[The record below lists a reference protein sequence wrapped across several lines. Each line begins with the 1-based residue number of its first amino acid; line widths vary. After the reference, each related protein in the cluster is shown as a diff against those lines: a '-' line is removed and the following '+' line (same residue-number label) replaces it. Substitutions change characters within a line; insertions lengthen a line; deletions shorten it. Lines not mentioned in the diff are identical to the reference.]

1 MRILTVNDD
10 GIDAVGLRVLTETLA
25 ARHDV
30 VTVAPE
36 SERSAFSHSISIH
49 SDIRVTARDGSNRAY
64 SISGT
69 PADCV
74 KLGVLH
80 LFRDNPPELV
90 VSGINNGSNLGSD
103 VMYSGTVSAALE
115 AAYLGIRG
123 IAVSLSDWNRPEEY
137 YVRAARLVADRLDTL
152 LALGLPVST
161 ILNINYPC
169 AAPFKG
175 LAAARIGL
183 NVYDDTYLDGGVGAG
198 GRYVRIQGHP
208 VPHPHNDPDCDVE
221 LIKKGFATVSPV
233 SVDRNDYESLARMKR
248 RPL

>member
-49 SDIRVTARDGSNRAY
+49 SDIRVTALDGSNRAY

-183 NVYDDTYLDGGVGAG
+183 NVYDDVYVEGGE
-198 GRYVRIQGHP
+198 YVRIQGHP
-208 VPHPHNDPDCDVE
+208 VPHDGNEPDCDVE
-221 LIKKGFATVSPV
+221 LIKAGYATVSPI
-233 SVDRNDYESLARMKR
+233 SIDRNDYKSLARMKR

>member
-10 GIDAVGLRVLTETLA
+10 GIDAVGLRILTETLA
-25 ARHDV
+25 EKHDV

-49 SDIRVTARDGSNRAY
+49 NDIHVRRTDKYSEAY

-80 LFRDNPPELV
+80 LFRDAPPQLV

-123 IAVSLSDWNRPEEY
+123 ISVSLSERDCSEEY
-137 YVRAARLVADRLDTL
+137 YVRAARLVADRLDEFVSL
-152 LALGLPVST
+152 KLPVST
-161 ILNINYPC
+161 VLNVNYPC
-169 AAPFKG
+169 SAPFVGIRSAK
-175 LAAARIGL
+175 IGL
-183 NVYDDTYLDGGVGAG
+183 NVYDDVYVDAG
-198 GRYVRIQGHP
+198 GEYVRIIGHP
-208 VPHPHNDPDCDVE
+208 IPHEMNDPDCDVE
-221 LIKKGFATVSPV
+221 LIKQGYATVSPI
-233 SVDRNDYESLARMKR
+233 STDRNDYASLEVLR
-248 RPL
+248 RSGIC